1 MSYATPILPRPSLPP
16 LLSLIDDVSKAQ
28 IRLDRLLVSAIFE
41 QSDDPVDM
49 LRRMKFKPVWFH
61 PIEY

>member
-1 MSYATPILPRPSLPP
+1 